1 MMWFVSAILIFVSI
15 SLLKG
20 NYSFVHGK
28 VFDTTDN
35 KKGYAKELGKPV
47 LFVGIGILLYF
58 SMVVYIDKSQFDNFI
73 SIHTKQLVLGLTA
86 FFLPKF

>member
-1 MMWFVSAILIFVSI
+1 MAN
-15 SLLKG
+15 LLCRNCIK
-20 NYSFVHGK
+20 YF
-28 VFDTTDN
+28 
-35 KKGYAKELGKPV
+35 
-47 LFVGIGILLYF
+47 GILLYF